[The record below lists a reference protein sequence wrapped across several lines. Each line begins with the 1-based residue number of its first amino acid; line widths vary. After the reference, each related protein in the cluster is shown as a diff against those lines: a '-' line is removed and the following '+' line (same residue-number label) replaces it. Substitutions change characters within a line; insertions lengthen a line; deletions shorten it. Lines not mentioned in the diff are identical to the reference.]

1 MKTPL
6 GSMVTCWDEIMTM
19 HAWPQSTIVE
29 ITDSESAMVRTAE
42 DRFGEYYRSAWAASV
57 LLSRCVVSID
67 HTRMHFGRFLAL
79 TKKHHT
85 LAVLSIVRLHKVQAM
100 MNLRQTIEA
109 GCAAAFAIAKPEDEH
124 FFKIDQRGLVVSPQ
138 KLREKRYSWLD
149 KNFKSRSDLVETRK
163 KQINDNYSHTNIV
176 STDSIFQIDD
186 TGALANSPFFDVED
200 NHLVRTDLW
209 LASTIA
215 LELVDWF
222 YGIAKGRNVI
232 EFKPDFVDDVQ
243 ALAKVVN
250 ALQDEMMATDRYKR
264 AMAKIGARTAG

>member
-1 MKTPL
+1 MAQQP
-6 GSMVTCWDEIMTM
+6 
-19 HAWPQSTIVE
+19 WPQSTIVE
-29 ITDSESAMVRTAE
+29 ITDSEAAMVHTAE
-42 DRFGEYYRSAWAASV
+42 ERFGEYYRNAWLTSV

-79 TKKHHT
+79 AKKHHS

-124 FFKIDQRGLVVSPQ
+124 FFKVDEQGFVVSPQ
-138 KLREKRYSWLD
+138 KLRDKRYRWLD
-149 KNFKSRSDLVETRK
+149 ENFKSRSDLVETRK

-176 STDSIFQIDD
+176 STDSIFQVDD

-200 NHLVRTDLW
+200 KHLVKTDLW
-209 LASTIA
+209 LASTIG

-222 YGIAKGRNVI
+222 YGVNQGRDVI
-232 EFKPDFVDDVQ
+232 EFEPNFVDEVQ
-243 ALAKVVN
+243 VLAKVTN
-250 ALQDEMMATDRYKR
+250 AHQDEMMATNRYKR
-264 AMAKIGARTAG
+264 AMAKSGVQTTE